1 MLKKRNKSKKRTVNT
16 NKQLIALL
24 ILTVTLVLLTLI
36 LTGGQAGLIALAV
49 MITLVVLILSVT
61 GNPELLPDTLK
72 AILSEIRR
80 TVTSHQP

>member
-1 MLKKRNKSKKRTVNT
+1 MFKQRNKNKKRNVTT

-49 MITLVVLILSVT
+49 MTTLIVLILSVT
-61 GNPELLPDTLK
+61 GHPELLPDILK

-80 TVTSHQP
+80 AVTFRQS

>member
-61 GNPELLPDTLK
+61 GHPELLPDTLK

-80 TVTSHQP
+80 AVTSHQP